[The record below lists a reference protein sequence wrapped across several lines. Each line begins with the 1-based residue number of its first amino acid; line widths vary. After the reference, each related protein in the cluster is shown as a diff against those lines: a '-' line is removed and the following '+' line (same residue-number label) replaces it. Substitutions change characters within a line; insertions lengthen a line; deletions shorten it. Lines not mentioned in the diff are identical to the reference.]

1 MMQAIDIGRARLVR
15 QGAAIAILA
24 FGSMLHACKA
34 VAERLD
40 LSLIDMRF
48 VKPLDREML
57 ENLAGSHKAFVSVEE
72 HVLAGGA
79 GSAVAEAMLGASIDR
94 PLLMLGLPDRFI
106 DHGDH
111 QQLLALEGLDSE
123 GIEASILKRF
133 SNLLTPRSPRL
144 VAKPMR

>member
-1 MMQAIDIGRARLVR
+1 
-15 QGAAIAILA
+15 
-24 FGSMLHACKA
+24 MLHACKA

>member
-1 MMQAIDIGRARLVR
+1 
-15 QGAAIAILA
+15 
-24 FGSMLHACKA
+24 
-34 VAERLD
+34 
-40 LSLIDMRF
+40 MRF
-48 VKPLDREML
+48 VKPLDTAL
-57 ENLAGSHKAFVSVEE
+57 LQQLAASHQGFVSVEE

-79 GSAVAEAMLGASIDR
+79 GSAVAEALLALSIDR

-123 GIEASILKRF
+123 GIEASIVKRF
-133 SNLLTPRSPRL
+133 ANLLAPRSPRL